1 MARNKNISYWNN
13 YYVLN
18 NKKNKESNFAKF
30 IKKKFL
36 KKNDILLDVASG
48 DGRDTFFFSKFAKYV
63 YGIDKS
69 KAVIKLNN
77 IKIKKSNA
85 KNIKFKDLSSEQI
98 KYFKNKNISLIY
110 ARFFIHAIT
119 EKVEDKFFKDLSK
132 YFKKNTKLAL
142 EFRTTKDNLI
152 KKGKKISNNERI
164 TSHYRRFININNFE
178 KKIKDN
184 NFKIIYKKSG
194 INMSKTKYE
203 NPHLARLIITQNV

>member
-1 MARNKNISYWNN
+1 MVKNKNVSYWNN
-13 YYVLN
+13 YYVSN
-18 NKKNKESNFAKF
+18 NEKKKESNFAKF
-30 IKKKFL
+30 IKKKIL

-69 KAVIKLNN
+69 NAVIKLNN
-77 IKIKKSNA
+77 LKIKKLKV
-85 KNIKFKDLSSEQI
+85 KNIKFKHLSSEQI
-98 KYFKNKNISLIY
+98 KYFKKKNISLIY
-110 ARFFIHAIT
+110 ARFFIHAIN
-119 EKVEDKFFKDLSK
+119 EKVEDKFLKDISK
-132 YFKKNTKLAL
+132 YFKKNIKIVL

-152 KKGKKISNNERI
+152 KKGKKISKNERI
-164 TSHYRRFININNFE
+164 TSHYRRFVNINNFE

-184 NFKIIYKKSG
+184 NFKIIYKKYG